1 MRVFI
6 AGIDGYLGWPLA
18 LHLAARGH
26 EVQGA
31 DTFFRREWVEEMG
44 SQSATPIRGMLE
56 RRSVFMEKF
65 KQSLLFW
72 QIDLRDYTAVQ
83 EAFKAFNP
91 EAIVH
96 LGQMPSAAWSMI
108 DVTSCTFAQVNNI
121 SGTLNIIH
129 AMREKCPD
137 AHLVKLGTMGEYGT
151 PDVDIPEGFF
161 DIEYRGRKDR
171 LPFPRQPGSWYHLS
185 KAHDSA
191 NLLFAAKVYG
201 TKTTDIMQGVVY
213 GIRTKEMGDDERLL
227 TRFDF
232 DECFGT
238 AINRFCAQA
247 VIEQP
252 LTPYG
257 MGGQTRGYI
266 PLRESIQC
274 MRLAIENPPKP
285 GEPPYR
291 VFNQFARTYT
301 ITELTHKVM
310 EAGAGVGLT
319 VDVQAIEN
327 PRTEAEQHYYN
338 PDHQKLFDLGY
349 KPSLQIVKELKEMLI
364 DLMKYKDRI
373 LEKRHALVPE
383 IRWDGR
389 HRKSEKI

>member
-18 LHLAARGH
+18 LHLAGRGH

-31 DTFFRREWVEEMG
+31 DTLFRREWVAEMD
-44 SQSATPIRGMLE
+44 SQSATPIRSSLE
-56 RRSVFMEKF
+56 RRSVFQEKF
-65 KQSLLFW
+65 KQPLLLW
-72 QIDLRDYTAVQ
+72 EIDLRDYTAVQ

-96 LGQMPSAAWSMI
+96 LGQQPSAAWSMV
-108 DVTSCTFAQVNNI
+108 DVVRCTFSQVNNI
-121 SGTLNIIH
+121 TGTLNIIH

-161 DIEYRGRKDR
+161 DIEYRGRKAR

-201 TKTTDIMQGVVY
+201 TRTTDIMQGVVY
-213 GIRTKEMGDDERLL
+213 GIRTKEMGDDERML

-257 MGGQTRGYI
+257 KGGQTRGYI

-285 GEPPYR
+285 GEPAYR

-301 ITELTHKVM
+301 VTELAHKVM
-310 EAGAGVGLT
+310 EAGAGAGVA
-319 VDVQAIEN
+319 VEVQAIEN
-327 PRTEAEQHYYN
+327 PRIEAESHYYN

-349 KPSLQIVKELKEMLI
+349 KPALQDTKDLEEMLI
-364 DLMKYKDRI
+364 DLVKYKERI
-373 LEKRHALVPE
+373 LEKRHVLIPE
-383 IRWDGR
+383 IRWDGK
-389 HRKSEKI
+389 HKKSENL